1 MKSLTAVLA
10 AMLPLL
16 ASALTDVYAFRMTLH
31 VPRVY
36 DNAQSTGYRKYQT
49 QRLEGELRLTR
60 VKGHEPEVG
69 VIGLR
74 NRTHKVGG
82 ACVTYETTVD
92 GVVWHVIGNNWTGK
106 FNVPSMKFEI
116 DADPSYNVGADEP
129 DNTLLLTLAGKGTGS
144 GKALH
149 GYATGQIGCGCYAYG
164 HRSPTRLFY
173 DLGTV
178 VDTASVWGTWRAI
191 YKRTEK

>member
-1 MKSLTAVLA
+1 MKMLTIIAALA
-10 AMLPLL
+10 PLL
-16 ASALTDVYAFRMTLH
+16 ASALTDVYRFRMLLH

-36 DNAQSTGYRKYQT
+36 DNMQSAGYRKFQI
-49 QRLEGELRLTR
+49 QRIEGELRVTR
-60 VKGHEPEVG
+60 AKGAEPDVE
-69 VIGLR
+69 ITGLR

-106 FNVPSMKFEI
+106 FNVPSVKFEI

-129 DNTLLLTLAGKGTGS
+129 DNTLILTCAGKGAGS
-144 GKALH
+144 ARHLH
-149 GYATGQIGCGCYAYG
+149 GYASGQIGCGCYAYG

-173 DLGTV
+173 DLCTT